1 MWCVFSFILLKV
13 KLALEQQAYELCR
26 STYTKIFFSIVNTTA
41 LHTPRLVESADG
53 EPQYRGSTAMLL
65 VNFQL
70 HIGLEPLIHVVQG
83 LTVIH
88 LRVISIQTIQ
98 IKQFNSYIFKKNK
111 KLVPQGG

>member
-1 MWCVFSFILLKV
+1 
-13 KLALEQQAYELCR
+13 
-26 STYTKIFFSIVNTTA
+26 
-41 LHTPRLVESADG
+41 
-53 EPQYRGSTAMLL
+53 MLL

-98 IKQFNSYIFKKNK
+98 IKQFNSYIFKKK
-111 KLVPQGG
+111 QKTCSSRWLTTEILI